1 MMPKYGRKSGYLRF
15 LSQDDCRAIHMSAI
29 EVLETVGMQCES
41 DTIMDVFDKAG
52 AEVDRK
58 KRLIFIPEHLVM
70 ESIQKAPK
78 KVTLWGRTPG
88 KEIVLYGDYSHFG
101 LGGTPCPNVQDI
113 DTHEIRQSTKQDA
126 ANFAK
131 VANALPMVE
140 FGMSIAG
147 ALDVPREVEYIHE
160 FEVSFKNLEK
170 PLIHPIPGVEA
181 NEVAIEMA
189 SAIVGGREEL
199 RKKPIFSAYCETAQ
213 PLMFVKENDNM
224 ILNARAGIP
233 VTLGPAAMM
242 GATAP
247 ATLAGANVVTVS
259 ENLAAI
265 TLTQLVAPHSPVIF
279 GAWASVMDPYTTRC
293 LYAAPEF
300 ALGTAVLCKQMAE
313 FYGMP
318 NFGFAGPS
326 DSKVPDAQAGA
337 EAMEICLMNALVG
350 NNLLHDGGYLAGGG
364 VGSLEM
370 CVILDEIFGY
380 VDRILRGIEV
390 TAEHLA
396 VDVIRDVGAGGNFL
410 SHKHTLKHLER
421 TMYLGSL
428 FDRTSEETW
437 VKAGSKD
444 MYTVANER
452 VKKILKEHEPTPLD
466 KDVEKK
472 ISSLVAEATKKLVK

>member
-1 MMPKYGRKSGYLRF
+1 MPKYGRKSGYLRF
-15 LSQDDCRAIHMSAI
+15 LSDEDCEAIHMSSI
-29 EVLETVGMQCES
+29 EVLETVGMKCES

-52 AEVDRK
+52 AEIDK
-58 KRLIFIPEHLVM
+58 EKRLIYIPEHLIM
-70 ESIQKAPK
+70 EGLQKAPK

-88 KEIVLYGDYSHFG
+88 TEMVLYGDYVHYG
-101 LGGTPCPNVQDI
+101 LGGTPCPNVLDI
-113 DTHEIRQSTKQDA
+113 DTKEIRQSTKQDA

-131 VANALPMVE
+131 LSNALPMVE
-140 FGMSIAG
+140 FAMSIAG

-170 PLIHPIPGVEA
+170 PLIHPVPGVAA
-181 NEVAIEMA
+181 NEIVIEMA
-189 SAIVGGREEL
+189 AAIAGGHEEL
-199 RKKPIFSAYCETAQ
+199 RKRPIFSAYCETAQ
-213 PLMFVKENDNM
+213 PLVFVKENDNM
-224 ILNARAGIP
+224 ILNAKAGIP

-300 ALGTAVLCKQMAE
+300 ALGTAVLCKQMAN

-326 DSKVPDAQAGA
+326 DSKMPDAQAGA
-337 EAMEICLMNALVG
+337 EAMEICLMNALMG
-350 NNLLHDGGYLAGGG
+350 NNLLHDGGYLASGG

-370 CVILDEIFGY
+370 CVIIDEIFGY
-380 VDRILRGIEV
+380 VDRILRGVEV
-390 TAEHLA
+390 TPKHLA
-396 VDVIRDVGAGGNFL
+396 IDVIRDVGPGGNFL
-410 SHKHTLKHLER
+410 SHKHTLKNLGE
-421 TMYLGSL
+421 TMYIGRL
-428 FDRTSEETW
+428 FDRTSEEAW
-437 VKAGSKD
+437 VKAGSRD

-452 VKKILKEHEPTPLD
+452 VKKILAEHQPAPLD
-466 KDVEKK
+466 KDVEATIDK
-472 ISSLVAEATKKLVK
+472 LVAESHQKLVK

>member
-1 MMPKYGRKSGYLRF
+1 MPKYGRKSGFLHF
-15 LSQDDCRAIHMSAI
+15 LSDEDCKAIHMSAI
-29 EVLETVGMQCES
+29 EVLETVGMKSES
-41 DTIMDVFDKAG
+41 DTIMNVFHEAG
-52 AEVDRK
+52 AEIDRK
-58 KRLIFIPEHLVM
+58 KRLIFIPEYMVM
-70 ESIQKAPK
+70 EALQKVPK

-88 KEIVLYGDYSHFG
+88 REIVLYGDYVHYG

-131 VANALPMVE
+131 LCNALPLVE
-140 FGMSIAG
+140 FAMSIAG

-170 PLIHPIPGVEA
+170 PLIHPVPGVAA
-181 NEVAIEMA
+181 NEIVIEMA
-189 SAIVGGREEL
+189 AAIAGGHEEL
-199 RKKPIFSAYCETAQ
+199 RKRPIFSAYCETAQ
-213 PLMFVKENDNM
+213 PLVFVRENDNM
-224 ILNARAGIP
+224 ILNAKAGIP

-259 ENLAAI
+259 ENLASIA
-265 TLTQLVAPHSPVIF
+265 LTQIVAPHSPVIF

-293 LYAAPEF
+293 LYASPEF
-300 ALGTAVLCKQMAE
+300 ALGTAVLCKQMAN

-337 EAMEICLMNALVG
+337 EAMEICLMNALMG
-350 NNLLHDGGYLAGGG
+350 NNLLHDGGYLASGG

-370 CVILDEIFGY
+370 CVIIDEIFGY

-390 TAEHLA
+390 TPEHLA
-396 VDVIRDVGAGGNFL
+396 IDVIRQVGAGGNFL
-410 SHKHTLKHLER
+410 SHKHTLKHLGQ
-421 TMYLGSL
+421 TMYLGRL
-428 FDRTSEETW
+428 FDRTSEEAW
-437 VKAGSKD
+437 VKAGSRD

-452 VKKILKEHEPTPLD
+452 VKKILSEHKPAPLD
-466 KDVEKK
+466 RAAEETINK
-472 ISSLVAEATKKLVK
+472 LVAESHKKLVK